1 MLDIC
6 RSVLIS
12 QVRYPTDMDPLLPV
26 LHAIVDELEP
36 ELVGLRRDLHAHPEL
51 ARLETRTTRVVA
63 ECLAAAGLSPTLL
76 EGTGVVADIGAEDAA
91 YRVALRAD
99 LDALAVPERTGLE
112 FASTTEGVAHACGH
126 DLHTSIVLGAG
137 LALAT
142 QAAALASA
150 GLGVRLIFQPAEE
163 AIPGGAHEIID
174 GGWLT
179 EVDEVFALHSD
190 PGRDVGEV
198 GLLVG
203 PITAAADSVEV
214 TLKGHGGHTSRPH
227 LTQDLTFA
235 LAKVVTE
242 VPAALGRRVDP
253 RAGATLVWG
262 SVHAGGS
269 QNVIP
274 SVGTA
279 SGTLRLLDA
288 TLWRDVGNLVEEL
301 VEAVV
306 APYAVTAE
314 LRYIQGLPPVVN
326 AAPSVDSLR
335 DAAAA
340 AGLVPGTTIQSL
352 GGEDFAWYL
361 TEVRGAMGRLGTRT
375 PGGPTYDLHQ
385 GDLVVDERAL
395 GFGAKVLIGAVL
407 DSSRRH
413 AQALLDVPTR

>member
-1 MLDIC
+1 
-6 RSVLIS
+6 
-12 QVRYPTDMDPLLPV
+12 MDPLLPV
-26 LHAIVDELEP
+26 LHATVDELES

-51 ARLETRTTRVVA
+51 ARLETRTSRVVA
-63 ECLAAAGLSPTLL
+63 DRLALAGLQPTLL
-76 EGTGVVADIGAEDAA
+76 DGSGVVVDIGAEQPA

-99 LDALAVPERTGLE
+99 LDALPVADRTGLDW
-112 FASTTEGVAHACGH
+112 ASVTEGVAHACGH
-126 DLHTSIVLGAG
+126 DLHTSLVLGAG

-142 QAAALASA
+142 QAPALSSA

-163 AIPGGAHEIID
+163 VIPGGAHEIID

-179 EVDEVFALHSD
+179 GVDEVFALHSD
-190 PGRDVGEV
+190 PSRDVGEV

-203 PITAAADSVEV
+203 PITAASDGIEV

-242 VPAALGRRVDP
+242 VPAALSRRMDP
-253 RAGATLVWG
+253 RAGAALVWG
-262 SVHAGGS
+262 SVHAGGA

-279 SGTLRLLDA
+279 SGTLRILDA
-288 TLWRDVGNLVEEL
+288 DLWREVGALVEEL

-314 LRYIQGLPPVVN
+314 VRYTQGVPPVVN
-326 AAPSVDSLR
+326 AGPSVDSLR
-335 DAAAA
+335 DAAHA
-340 AGLVPGTTIQSL
+340 AGVAPGTTVQSL

-361 TEVRGAMGRLGTRT
+361 TEVRGAMGRIGTRT

-395 GFGAKVLIGAVL
+395 AFGAKVLVGAVL
-407 DSSRRH
+407 DAGRRH
-413 AQALLDVPTR
+413 AQALLDVPSR